1 MDMQGTVNGEKNLSK
16 LCIMKNNVFKILMCI
31 YHNNLIFPLND
42 KAIIGNSIHLHN
54 AQRVVLEFLEGLK
67 LLCKQKLES
76 DNERRY
82 SYQYMVLLCTKLYYS
97 TCQSFIKIQ

>member
-1 MDMQGTVNGEKNLSK
+1 
-16 LCIMKNNVFKILMCI
+16 MKNNALKILLCI
-31 YHNNLIFPLND
+31 YHNNLIY

-54 AQRVVLEFLEGLK
+54 AQRVVLEFLQGLK

-82 SYQYMVLLCTKLYYS
+82 SYQYMVILCTKLYYS
-97 TCQSFIKIQ
+97 TCQSFIEIQ